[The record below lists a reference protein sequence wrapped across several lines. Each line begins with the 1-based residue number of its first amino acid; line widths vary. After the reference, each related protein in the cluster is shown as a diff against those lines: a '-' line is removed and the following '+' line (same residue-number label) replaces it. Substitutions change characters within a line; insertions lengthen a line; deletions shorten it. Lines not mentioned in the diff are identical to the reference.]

1 MTKLGRVVFKRGKK
15 GDLYTRMSDVEA
27 RMGDAEKRLPPKG
40 KKSPPAALT
49 AKDVK
54 QLVADAVGS
63 VDFSASINAEVK
75 AALKRDHKHE
85 RDGDD
90 RSARRK
96 SARSEGGVDDTY
108 EYYQGL
114 LAAVVHGNLQE
125 HQLREQR
132 LMFDDYQRQQQLSAH
147 VGGMNVGGMVGMGGP
162 ATWQPLNLEER
173 RHYEAVCA
181 RAQSTQP
188 MSVKQ

>member
-15 GDLYTRMSDVEA
+15 GDLDTRMSDVEA

-75 AALKRDHKHE
+75 AALKREHE
-85 RDGDD
+85 HD
-90 RSARRK
+90 REVMIGVLGASLRVQKAVWTIPTSITRVFSQLLFTVISKSTSSENSA
-96 SARSEGGVDDTY
+96 
-108 EYYQGL
+108 
-114 LAAVVHGNLQE
+114 
-125 HQLREQR
+125 
-132 LMFDDYQRQQQLSAH
+132 
-147 VGGMNVGGMVGMGGP
+147 
-162 ATWQPLNLEER
+162 
-173 RHYEAVCA
+173 
-181 RAQSTQP
+181 
-188 MSVKQ
+188 